1 VSIGSRDRASS
12 PATLSALSTLPSEQF
27 EGIEEPISRPQS
39 ALLRRRRGTTK
50 VKLQTSWIYN
60 HILDKDRETQYI
72 NIATRKPKWRYKYYP
87 KTFKLSGGTSIIT
100 DYLLFAEAEGGHNIP
115 YLSPRDIQV

>member
-1 VSIGSRDRASS
+1 VSIGSRDRALS

-27 EGIEEPISRPQS
+27 KGIEEPISRLQS
-39 ALLRRRRGTTK
+39 VLSRRRRGTAK

-60 HILDKDRETQYI
+60 HMLDEDREIQYI
-72 NIATRKPKWRYKYYP
+72 DIATRKPKWRCKYCP

-100 DYLLFAEAEGGHNIP
+100 DHLLFAEAEGDHNIP
-115 YLSPRDIQV
+115 YLSPRDI